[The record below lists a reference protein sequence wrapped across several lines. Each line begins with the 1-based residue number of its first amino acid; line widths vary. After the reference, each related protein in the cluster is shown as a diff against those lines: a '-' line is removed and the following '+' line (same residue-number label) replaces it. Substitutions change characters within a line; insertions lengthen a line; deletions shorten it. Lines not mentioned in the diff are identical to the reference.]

1 MNEVI
6 EKLIWILYLIGTIVV
21 GGLVIY
27 GLIYLIVEADIR
39 RSNRCVENGGA
50 VVTDKAG
57 YFDRCIYGG

>member
-21 GGLVIY
+21 GCLVIY
-27 GLIYLIVEADIR
+27 GIFYLMIKIDIE
-39 RSNRCVENGGA
+39 RSNECIENGGT